1 MSSITNSPGSFFNRS
16 LSQMADLRAGI
27 ERTRS
32 QIATGRRIERGSQD
46 PAAAAQLRSVA
57 RREALAKV
65 EGDNA
70 ARLGQDLG
78 AASNELEA
86 VTVLLQRAR
95 ELALAAANTPTGS
108 QGRQAIVFELG
119 QLQEQLFSRA
129 NAASLTGEPLFAGQ
143 SSAQAFT
150 RDAAGNV
157 TYAGTATSGA
167 VPIAPG
173 TTIERG
179 LPGSEVFEFSLGGSP
194 SSAFAVLGALTSAL
208 QGGAAD
214 PAAAANASLEGLDTA
229 LETINRA
236 QTILGTRMAW
246 VEQVQDQQGERGIA
260 LAEQR
265 SRVGDTDVA
274 DAVARLQQ
282 SLTALEATQAA
293 FARVSSLTLFDA
305 LRR

>member
-1 MSSITNSPGSFFNRS
+1 MSSITNSAGSFFNRS
-16 LSQMADLRAGI
+16 LAQMADLRSGI

-32 QIATGRRIERGSQD
+32 QIATGRRLERGSQD

-78 AASNELEA
+78 AASGELEA
-86 VTVLLQRAR
+86 VTLLLQRAR
-95 ELALAAANTPTGS
+95 ELSLQAANTPIGDR
-108 QGRQAIVFELG
+108 GRQAIAFELEQLG
-119 QLQEQLFSRA
+119 QQLFSRA

-143 SSAQAFT
+143 ASATAFV

-157 TYAGTATSGA
+157 TYSGTPTSGA
-167 VPIAPG
+167 VPIAAG
-173 TTIERG
+173 TAIERG
-179 LPGSEVFEFSLGGSP
+179 LPGNEVFEFSVNGSP
-194 SSAFAVLGALTSAL
+194 TNAFAVLGTLSTAL

-214 PAAAANASLEGLDTA
+214 PVVAATTALSGIDAALDTLA
-229 LETINRA
+229 RA
-236 QTILGTRMAW
+236 QTIFGTRMAW
-246 VEQVQDQQGERGIA
+246 IEQVQDQQGERGIA
-260 LAEQR
+260 LAQQR
-265 SRVGDTDVA
+265 SRVGDTEIA

-305 LRR
+305 LR